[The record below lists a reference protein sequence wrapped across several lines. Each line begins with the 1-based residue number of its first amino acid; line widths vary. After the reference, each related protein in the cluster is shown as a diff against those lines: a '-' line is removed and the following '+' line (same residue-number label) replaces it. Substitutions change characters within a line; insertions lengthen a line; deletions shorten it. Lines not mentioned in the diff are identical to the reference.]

1 MAIMFTRLYGTQNPS
16 PLESETNK
24 GVASLKHRLFGN
36 DDYDDGP
43 RRKSPKRQA
52 RFYNESLRS
61 QRLMDDEENDSRPR
75 SPIRRP
81 SSTASFFNKCQL
93 DVTRDTSSFNNPVM
107 SRHHHQNPSSPS
119 EHPLATN
126 VKSEFSFNLV
136 LQPHTRHRE
145 RSFQLAEGYG

>member
-1 MAIMFTRLYGTQNPS
+1 MFTRLYGTQNPS
-16 PLESETNK
+16 PLESETNR

-36 DDYDDGP
+36 DDHNDGL
-43 RRKSPKRQA
+43 RRQSPKRQA
-52 RFYNESLRS
+52 RFYNEGLRS
-61 QRLMDDEENDSRPR
+61 QRLMDDDENDSRPR
-75 SPIRRP
+75 SSVPRT
-81 SSTASFFNKCQL
+81 SSTAPFFNKYQL
-93 DVTRDTSSFNNPVM
+93 DVTKDTSSFNNPVM

-126 VKSEFSFNLV
+126 VKSESSFNLV